1 MVLVIKKV
9 DERKL
14 REFKAEAVRRGLT
27 LSQAFEEAVELWLK
41 SRGNIITEE
50 DVNNSV
56 FLELKKDLD
65 KYRGK
70 YIVIARGKFLGAYDS
85 LREVANI
92 LLKIKPEVKH
102 AIVFK
107 VGFDRKIKGELE
119 WLGGSMK
126 LEPA

>member
-27 LSQAFEEAVELWLK
+27 LSQAFEEAVELWLR

-65 KYRGK
+65 RYRGK
-70 YIVIARGKFLGAYDS
+70 YIVIAHGKFLGAYDS
-85 LREVANI
+85 LREVASI